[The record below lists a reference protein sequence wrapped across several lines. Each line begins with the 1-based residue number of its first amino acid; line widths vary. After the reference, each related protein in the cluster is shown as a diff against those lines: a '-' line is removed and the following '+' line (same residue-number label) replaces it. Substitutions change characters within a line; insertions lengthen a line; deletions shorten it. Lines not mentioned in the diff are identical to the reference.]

1 MSSPTPSN
9 LAVTTTDHAGLIV
22 ITAVV
27 GMTWTVMVY
36 LIRLYIRL
44 SVNGPFGI
52 DDSAASFAT
61 ASGLVQ
67 TAITL
72 LAVRNGLGKQESLLM
87 EDEVDRAL
95 KLNYAANMVYIVAI
109 CGSKCAM
116 FLLIARL
123 GQDRRHLLT
132 TYGVTLLAILWAVVS
147 LFLMAFQCRL
157 PEPWNV
163 HIASQCPT
171 LFTRW
176 VVVETL
182 STLFE
187 FAISALAVALVWS
200 LSMKLKTKV
209 MVVCAFSAQLLVMIP
224 IAFRL
229 HFVRVSRYASD
240 ATFNS
245 TEIAIATQVVMHFS
259 IMAATFP
266 CFRQFLQAFDS
277 GLGATT
283 KISTEHGSGSRS
295 QGGSYVLQSLASAR
309 EEGRVGKARARLRP
323 DPTAEI
329 VTAVAARSSDRG
341 AEDMSID
348 SAGSDK
354 AIWTRREWEVHY
366 ESRDRGD

>member
-27 GMTWTVMVY
+27 GATWTVMVY

-52 DDSAASFAT
+52 DDGAASFAT
-61 ASGLVQ
+61 VFGLVQ

-72 LAVRNGLGKQESLLM
+72 LAVRNGLGKQESLLVA
-87 EDEVDRAL
+87 DEVDRAL
-95 KLNYAANMVYIVAI
+95 KLNYASNLVYIVAI

-132 TYGVTLLAILWAVVS
+132 TYGITLFAILWAVVS
-147 LFLMAFQCRL
+147 LFLMAFQCSL

-171 LFTRW
+171 LVTRW
-176 VVVETL
+176 VVVETF
-182 STLFE
+182 STFLE
-187 FAISALAVALVWS
+187 FAISALAVALVWG

-209 MVVCAFSAQLLVMIP
+209 MVVCAFSAQLLVIIP

-229 HFVRVSRYASD
+229 HFVRVSMYESD

-245 TEIAIATQVVMHFS
+245 TEITIATQVVMHFS

-266 CFRQFLQAFDS
+266 CFR
-277 GLGATT
+277 
-283 KISTEHGSGSRS
+283 HRS
-295 QGGSYVLQSLASAR
+295 QGGSYVMQSLVSAR
-309 EEGRVGKARARLRP
+309 EDGRVGKARARLRP

-329 VTAVAARSSDRG
+329 VTAVAARSSDHG

-348 SAGSDK
+348 SSGSDK

-366 ESRDRGD
+366 ESRERRD